1 MTDPILTPGTAF
13 ADAVEAARAGQ
24 PVDDAVASLISQLKV
39 SEMLGLL
46 DGDVPANKGLAAMAK
61 RYNLAPI
68 EAGRVDRLG
77 IPGVRFTDGPR
88 GVVMGNSTGFPA
100 AISRG
105 ATWDPDLEQRVGDAI
120 GQEAR
125 AQGANLFAGIC
136 VNLPPFPGWGRTQ
149 ETFGEDPV
157 LLGTMGAALAAGVHP
172 WVMACVKHYALNSME
187 EARFV
192 VDVQVPDSVLHE
204 AFLPHFRTIVEAGVD
219 AVMSSYNSVN
229 GTWAGENRVL
239 LTDILRGQWGFRGFV
254 MTDFVWGLRH
264 PVESVAA
271 GQDLEM
277 PFAQQR
283 AAALLPA
290 LKDGRLAKADVER
303 AASRLLGAQI
313 RLALRARPTPSAD
326 VVASAAHRDLAREVA
341 RAGAV
346 LLRNEPVPA
355 APADDAAPTTRSSG
369 TPSLPPRSPNAPLL
383 PLDADAVGRVAVVG
397 YLADEANLGD
407 VGSSQVH
414 PPSAVSVLAGL
425 RERLG
430 ERVSTVDPAADQD
443 TAVAAAREAEV
454 AVVVVGLGPKDEGEA
469 MVATEP
475 ETFQALGGLLRH
487 RPVARLANAALKVA
501 GRFTRLGGD
510 RRELGLHPMDVSLIR
525 AVGAANPR
533 TVVVVIG
540 GGPMVLAPWDADVAA
555 VVLAW
560 YPGMEGG
567 RAIADLLLGDAE
579 PGGRLPVVLP
589 GGQEDLPAVDW
600 LARSVEYSAWWG
612 QRWLDRNGVEAAY
625 PFGFGL
631 GYTSFWMGE
640 LEVGRVE
647 GERFDAKVHVAN
659 SGRRRGKHVV
669 QVYGLLPGQER
680 PVRVLLGFR
689 AVELEPGESSFVT
702 VECSTR
708 PLMRWVGG
716 RSGARAGARAGAG
729 AGGFEPIDRS
739 VAVEVG
745 SFSGDPDALAGV
757 VELR

>member
-1 MTDPILTPGTAF
+1 
-13 ADAVEAARAGQ
+13 
-24 PVDDAVASLISQLKV
+24 
-39 SEMLGLL
+39 
-46 DGDVPANKGLAAMAK
+46 
-61 RYNLAPI
+61 
-68 EAGRVDRLG
+68 
-77 IPGVRFTDGPR
+77 
-88 GVVMGNSTGFPA
+88 
-100 AISRG
+100 
-105 ATWDPDLEQRVGDAI
+105 
-120 GQEAR
+120 
-125 AQGANLFAGIC
+125 
-136 VNLPPFPGWGRTQ
+136 
-149 ETFGEDPV
+149 TFGEDPV
-157 LLGTMGAALAAGVHP
+157 LLGAMGAALTAGVQP

-192 VDVQVPDSVLHE
+192 VDVQVPNDVLHE

-229 GTWAGENRVL
+229 GTWAGENRAL
-239 LTDILRGQWGFRGFV
+239 LTDIFRGQWGFRGFV

-313 RLALRARPTPSAD
+313 RLALRARPTPPAD

-341 RAGAV
+341 RAGTV
-346 LLRNEPVPA
+346 LLRNEPV
-355 APADDAAPTTRSSG
+355 DDD
-369 TPSLPPRSPNAPLL
+369 APLL

-430 ERVSTVDPAADQD
+430 ERVTTVDPAADQD
-443 TAVAAAREAEV
+443 TAVAAVREAEV

-487 RPVARLANAALKVA
+487 RPVARLANAALKAA
-501 GRFTRLGGD
+501 GRFTRMGGD
-510 RRELGLHPMDVSLIR
+510 RRELGLHPIDVSLIR
-525 AVGAANPR
+525 AVAAANPR

-540 GGPMVLAPWDADVAA
+540 GGPMVLAPWDAEVAA
-555 VVLAW
+555 VLLAW

-567 RAIADLLLGDAE
+567 RAIADLLLGSAE

-589 GGQEDLPAVDW
+589 GRREDLPAVDW

-631 GYTSFWMGE
+631 GYSSFWMGE
-640 LEVGRVE
+640 
-647 GERFDAKVHVAN
+647 
-659 SGRRRGKHVV
+659 
-669 QVYGLLPGQER
+669 
-680 PVRVLLGFR
+680 
-689 AVELEPGESSFVT
+689 
-702 VECSTR
+702 
-708 PLMRWVGG
+708 
-716 RSGARAGARAGAG
+716 
-729 AGGFEPIDRS
+729 
-739 VAVEVG
+739 
-745 SFSGDPDALAGV
+745 
-757 VELR
+757 